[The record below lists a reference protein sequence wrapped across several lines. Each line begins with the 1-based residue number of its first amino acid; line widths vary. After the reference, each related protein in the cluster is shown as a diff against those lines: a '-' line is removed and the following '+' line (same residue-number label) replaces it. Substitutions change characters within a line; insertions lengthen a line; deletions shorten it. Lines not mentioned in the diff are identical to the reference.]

1 MYEGIEDIFRLLD
14 AGRLKEALTQLQ
26 GISAPTNQWE
36 LRNRIESTLTAYGY
50 MLQYA
55 AQGMDDPNRK
65 TFYRQTLRTAYELTD
80 ITNITLLSQKTNGT
94 YFDRIRTLSIHS
106 AKAYAEL
113 QMQLETFTEDVST
126 APLLYHDEKRL
137 QTEMESIHSIHET
150 TLNELFDKTWAT
162 PFWTEAEASEANDI
176 LQSVLVQPN
185 DLAVMVSAVTLSLLR
200 IFDARKFKFL
210 SEAYKHEN
218 LQVNQRAIVG
228 MVIALSKHEKR
239 MGLYPE
245 LVSLLSLLCEN
256 EDFQKNLH
264 TIQMQLL
271 ISRETTKIDKKMREE
286 IIPEMMKNAKQLNDP
301 KFRFDESEDSEDRN
315 PEWEEWM
322 DKSGMTDK
330 IKEMGE
336 WQMAGADVYMSSFS
350 QLKHYPFFHQISHWF
365 YPFDL
370 NLPIL
375 APLKKDFDSSVFS
388 PLKLIAHSDFFCN
401 SDKYS
406 FSLAILSM
414 PKAMKDMS
422 MQQMEEQARM
432 NEEHRDKLEQLMQ
445 KKKEAKGTSRQY
457 IQDLYR
463 FFKLWRRHQEEE
475 DIFHW
480 SFNLWENPWLKD
492 VFSTEDIFK
501 ELADYLFQKDYLE
514 EAYTLFQKLMTFGS
528 KRTEVYQKAGYILQ
542 KQKRYADAIK
552 HYQQADI
559 LSPDNVWTNK
569 HLAQCY
575 KLLGDMPKALEY
587 YKKVEATQP
596 DNLNIALQIGQC
608 LARMEQYVDALA
620 YFYKVEYLEKN
631 PDNARRAIAWCS
643 FVSGKYKEAL
653 KYYQLLLEKPSSK
666 AHDWM
671 NAGHVY
677 FVMHEI
683 PLAIEH
689 YQQAQSF
696 EKSHTVFLEK
706 FNKDKNA
713 LLSLGLMEEDIQ
725 IMLDLLA

>member
-94 YFDRIRTLSIHS
+94 YFDRIRTLSIHP

-137 QTEMESIHSIHET
+137 QTEMESIHSTHET

-239 MGLYPE
+239 IGLYPE

-501 ELADYLFQKDYLE
+501 ELADYLFQKEYLE

-542 KQKRYADAIK
+542 KQKQYADAIK

>member
-94 YFDRIRTLSIHS
+94 YFDRIRTLSIHP

-239 MGLYPE
+239 IGLYPE

>member
-1 MYEGIEDIFRLLD
+1 
-14 AGRLKEALTQLQ
+14 
-26 GISAPTNQWE
+26 
-36 LRNRIESTLTAYGY
+36 

-94 YFDRIRTLSIHS
+94 YFDRIRTLSIHP

-137 QTEMESIHSIHET
+137 QTEMESIHSTHET

-239 MGLYPE
+239 IGLYPE

-301 KFRFDESEDSEDRN
+301 KFRFDESEDPEDRN

-370 NLPIL
+370 SLPIL

-501 ELADYLFQKDYLE
+501 ELADYLFQKEYLE

-542 KQKRYADAIK
+542 KQKQYADAIQ

-725 IMLDLLA
+725 IMFDLLA

>member
-65 TFYRQTLRTAYELTD
+65 TFYRHTLRTAYELTD
-80 ITNITLLSQKTNGT
+80 ITNITLLSPKTNGT
-94 YFDRIRTLSIHS
+94 YFDRIRTLSIHP

-239 MGLYPE
+239 IGLYPE

-501 ELADYLFQKDYLE
+501 ELADYLFQKEYLE

-542 KQKRYADAIK
+542 KQKRYADAIQ

>member
-36 LRNRIESTLTAYGY
+36 LRNKIESTLTAYGY

-80 ITNITLLSQKTNGT
+80 ITNITLLSPKTNGT
-94 YFDRIRTLSIHS
+94 YFDRIRTLSIHP

-137 QTEMESIHSIHET
+137 QTEMESIHSTHET

-200 IFDARKFKFL
+200 IFDTRKFKFL

-239 MGLYPE
+239 IGLYPE

-388 PLKLIAHSDFFCN
+388 PLKLIAHSDLFCN

-671 NAGHVY
+671 NAGHVF

>member
-94 YFDRIRTLSIHS
+94 YFDRIRTLSIHP
-106 AKAYAEL
+106 AKAYTEL

-162 PFWTEAEASEANDI
+162 PFWTEAEAYEANDI

-185 DLAVMVSAVTLSLLR
+185 DLAVMVSAATLSLLR

-542 KQKRYADAIK
+542 KQKRYADAIQ

>member
-65 TFYRQTLRTAYELTD
+65 TFYRQTLRTAYELTG

-94 YFDRIRTLSIHS
+94 YFDRIRTLSIHP

-137 QTEMESIHSIHET
+137 QTEMESIHSTHET

-176 LQSVLVQPN
+176 LKSVLVQPN

-239 MGLYPE
+239 IGLYPE

-542 KQKRYADAIK
+542 KQKQYADAIQ

-587 YKKVEATQP
+587 YKKLEATQP

>member
-1 MYEGIEDIFRLLD
+1 MYEGIEDIFRLLN

-80 ITNITLLSQKTNGT
+80 ITNITLLSQKTYGT
-94 YFDRIRTLSIHS
+94 YFDRIRTLSIHP

-176 LQSVLVQPN
+176 LKSVLVQPN

-239 MGLYPE
+239 IGLYPE

-301 KFRFDESEDSEDRN
+301 KFRFDESEDPEDRN

-542 KQKRYADAIK
+542 KQKRYADAIQ
-552 HYQQADI
+552 HYLQADI

>member
-36 LRNRIESTLTAYGY
+36 LRNKIESTLTAYGY

-94 YFDRIRTLSIHS
+94 YFDRIRTLSIHP

-239 MGLYPE
+239 IGLYPE

-643 FVSGKYKEAL
+643 FVSGKNKEAL

>member
-80 ITNITLLSQKTNGT
+80 ITNITLLSPKTNGT
-94 YFDRIRTLSIHS
+94 YFDRIRTLSIHP

-162 PFWTEAEASEANDI
+162 PLWTEAEASEANDI

-239 MGLYPE
+239 IGLYPE

-501 ELADYLFQKDYLE
+501 ELADYLFQKEYLE

-552 HYQQADI
+552 HYLQADI

>member
-94 YFDRIRTLSIHS
+94 YFDRIRTLSIHP

-176 LQSVLVQPN
+176 LKSVLVQPN

-210 SEAYKHEN
+210 SEAYKYEN

-239 MGLYPE
+239 IGLYPE

-301 KFRFDESEDSEDRN
+301 KFRFDESEDPEDRN

-542 KQKRYADAIK
+542 KQKRYADAIH

>member
-1 MYEGIEDIFRLLD
+1 
-14 AGRLKEALTQLQ
+14 
-26 GISAPTNQWE
+26 
-36 LRNRIESTLTAYGY
+36 
-50 MLQYA
+50 
-55 AQGMDDPNRK
+55 
-65 TFYRQTLRTAYELTD
+65 
-80 ITNITLLSQKTNGT
+80 
-94 YFDRIRTLSIHS
+94 
-106 AKAYAEL
+106 
-113 QMQLETFTEDVST
+113 
-126 APLLYHDEKRL
+126 
-137 QTEMESIHSIHET
+137 
-150 TLNELFDKTWAT
+150 
-162 PFWTEAEASEANDI
+162 
-176 LQSVLVQPN
+176 
-185 DLAVMVSAVTLSLLR
+185 
-200 IFDARKFKFL
+200 
-210 SEAYKHEN
+210 
-218 LQVNQRAIVG
+218 
-228 MVIALSKHEKR
+228 
-239 MGLYPE
+239 
-245 LVSLLSLLCEN
+245 
-256 EDFQKNLH
+256 
-264 TIQMQLL
+264 
-271 ISRETTKIDKKMREE
+271 
-286 IIPEMMKNAKQLNDP
+286 
-301 KFRFDESEDSEDRN
+301 
-315 PEWEEWM
+315 
-322 DKSGMTDK
+322 
-330 IKEMGE
+330 
-336 WQMAGADVYMSSFS
+336 
-350 QLKHYPFFHQISHWF
+350 
-365 YPFDL
+365 
-370 NLPIL
+370 
-375 APLKKDFDSSVFS
+375 
-388 PLKLIAHSDFFCN
+388 
-401 SDKYS
+401 
-406 FSLAILSM
+406 
-414 PKAMKDMS
+414 MKDMS

-542 KQKRYADAIK
+542 KQKRYADAIQ

-587 YKKVEATQP
+587 YKKVEAAQP

>member
-94 YFDRIRTLSIHS
+94 YFDRIRTLSIHP

-162 PFWTEAEASEANDI
+162 PFWTEAEVSEANDI

-200 IFDARKFKFL
+200 IFDVRKFKFL

-239 MGLYPE
+239 IGLYPE

-422 MQQMEEQARM
+422 MKQMEEQARM

-501 ELADYLFQKDYLE
+501 ELADYLFQKEYLE

-542 KQKRYADAIK
+542 KQKRYADAIQ

>member
-94 YFDRIRTLSIHS
+94 YFDRIRTLSIHP

-239 MGLYPE
+239 IGLYPE

-301 KFRFDESEDSEDRN
+301 KFRFDESEDPEDRN

-414 PKAMKDMS
+414 PKAMKDIS

>member
-1 MYEGIEDIFRLLD
+1 M
-14 AGRLKEALTQLQ
+14 
-26 GISAPTNQWE
+26 
-36 LRNRIESTLTAYGY
+36 
-50 MLQYA
+50 
-55 AQGMDDPNRK
+55 
-65 TFYRQTLRTAYELTD
+65 
-80 ITNITLLSQKTNGT
+80 
-94 YFDRIRTLSIHS
+94 
-106 AKAYAEL
+106 
-113 QMQLETFTEDVST
+113 
-126 APLLYHDEKRL
+126 
-137 QTEMESIHSIHET
+137 
-150 TLNELFDKTWAT
+150 
-162 PFWTEAEASEANDI
+162 
-176 LQSVLVQPN
+176 
-185 DLAVMVSAVTLSLLR
+185 
-200 IFDARKFKFL
+200 
-210 SEAYKHEN
+210 
-218 LQVNQRAIVG
+218 
-228 MVIALSKHEKR
+228 
-239 MGLYPE
+239 
-245 LVSLLSLLCEN
+245 
-256 EDFQKNLH
+256 
-264 TIQMQLL
+264 
-271 ISRETTKIDKKMREE
+271 
-286 IIPEMMKNAKQLNDP
+286 
-301 KFRFDESEDSEDRN
+301 
-315 PEWEEWM
+315 
-322 DKSGMTDK
+322 
-330 IKEMGE
+330 
-336 WQMAGADVYMSSFS
+336 
-350 QLKHYPFFHQISHWF
+350 
-365 YPFDL
+365 
-370 NLPIL
+370 
-375 APLKKDFDSSVFS
+375 
-388 PLKLIAHSDFFCN
+388 
-401 SDKYS
+401 
-406 FSLAILSM
+406 
-414 PKAMKDMS
+414 
-422 MQQMEEQARM
+422 
-432 NEEHRDKLEQLMQ
+432 
-445 KKKEAKGTSRQY
+445 
-457 IQDLYR
+457 
-463 FFKLWRRHQEEE
+463 
-475 DIFHW
+475 
-480 SFNLWENPWLKD
+480 
-492 VFSTEDIFK
+492 
-501 ELADYLFQKDYLE
+501 E

-542 KQKRYADAIK
+542 KQKRYADAIQ

>member
-94 YFDRIRTLSIHS
+94 YFDRIRTLSIHP

-137 QTEMESIHSIHET
+137 QTEMESIHSTHET

-239 MGLYPE
+239 IGLYPE

-301 KFRFDESEDSEDRN
+301 KFRFDESEDPEDRN

-370 NLPIL
+370 SLPIL

-501 ELADYLFQKDYLE
+501 ELADYLFQKEYLE

-542 KQKRYADAIK
+542 KQKQYADAIQ

-725 IMLDLLA
+725 IMFDLLA

>member
-36 LRNRIESTLTAYGY
+36 LRNKIESTLTAYGY

-94 YFDRIRTLSIHS
+94 YFDRIRTLSIHP

-176 LQSVLVQPN
+176 LKSVLVQPN

-239 MGLYPE
+239 IGLYPE

-480 SFNLWENPWLKD
+480 SFNLWENTWLED

-542 KQKRYADAIK
+542 KQKRYTDAIK

-587 YKKVEATQP
+587 YKKVEAAQP

-643 FVSGKYKEAL
+643 FVSSKYKEAL